1 MPVAGT
7 IETYQ
12 MNVVDSESHD
22 PMREDLSDII
32 YNISPTETPFMMMI
46 GRGTAT
52 NTRHEWNTDRLL
64 TVDEDNAVPEGDD
77 VTTFPSTVQSYR
89 IDNICQISRKL
100 VIVAGT
106 AEVVDKAG
114 RKSELAY
121 QLAKRAKELKRD
133 MESVLIAGRTDPLTT
148 APQGKTPAS
157 SNANRYLAPY
167 ETWMTDGS
175 NDNTSPV
182 EWVGS
187 EQPQNISGT
196 ATATTDGFQPTDGA
210 QRVDG
215 TARAFAEADLK
226 DVIKQVWDQ
235 GGDATVIMTG
245 SFNKQAASAFSGNT
259 TRFDRSEDMR
269 LVTAVDIYVSD
280 FGEHRIV
287 PNRFSRDRSVL
298 VITPSMWSV
307 DYLRGFRQFPLA
319 KTGDAEKRELLVEYT
334 LRASNPHASGIVAD
348 LTVA

>member
-1 MPVAGT
+1 MGIITNT

-12 MNVVDSESHD
+12 LSGAEHEA
-22 PMREDLSDII
+22 MREDLSDII

-52 NTRHEWNTDRLL
+52 QTRHEWQTDILSDVNL
-64 TVDEDNAVPEGDD
+64 ANAVDEGDD
-77 VTTFPSTVQSYR
+77 ITAWPTTVGSYR
-89 IDNICQISRKL
+89 IDNICQISNKL
-100 VIVAGT
+100 VLVSGT

-133 MESVLIAGRTDPLTT
+133 MESILIAGDALVTGT
-148 APQGKTPAS
+148 PQAKDIGSAVL
-157 SNANRYLAPY
+157 ARQLAPY
-167 ETWMTDGS
+167 ETWMTDGLDAGWTG
-175 NDNTSPV
+175 NN
-182 EWVGS
+182 
-187 EQPQNISGT
+187 QPQNLGT
-196 ATATTDGFQPTDGA
+196 GTTPGVAPTSPNGFSPTDSTGI
-210 QRVDG
+210 RVDG
-215 TARAFAEADLK
+215 TQRAFSEADLK
-226 DVIKQVWDQ
+226 DVIKQCWDQ
-235 GGDATVIMTG
+235 GGDPTVIMTG

-319 KTGDAEKRELLVEYT
+319 KTGDAEKRELIVEYT

-348 LTVA
+348 LTTS